1 MDTDTDEQ
9 LIELARS
16 GETGSRG
23 PAAFEAL
30 LSRHAAGVHRLA
42 ASLVGPGSADD
53 VVQEV
58 FVSVHRNLNSFR
70 GEARFSTWLHRITL
84 NACAAVL
91 RKKQPDSLDD
101 WPEPAAHHDPARAGE
116 QAQLRELLAWAMRQL
131 PEGVR
136 EAVTLRE
143 LAELDYAEIAE
154 VLGIELGTV
163 KSRISRG
170 RAQLRELLSGRWD
183 VPTTHRP
190 DLEQPGPKSP
200 TPKQGVKP

>member
-1 MDTDTDEQ
+1 MDNYTDEQ
-9 LIELARS
+9 LIRLARS
-16 GETGSRG
+16 EGAGASE
-23 PAAFEAL
+23 PAAFETL
-30 LSRHAAGVHRLA
+30 LRRHAPQVHRLA
-42 ASLVGPGSADD
+42 ASVVGPGAADD

-58 FVSVHRNLNSFR
+58 FVSVHKNLKSFR
-70 GEARFSTWLHRITL
+70 GEAKFGTWLHRITL
-84 NACAAVL
+84 NACSAAL

-101 WPEPAAHHDPARAGE
+101 WPEVVARSDPAQAGE
-116 QAQLRELLAWAMRQL
+116 QAQLRERLAWAMQQL

-154 VLGIELGTV
+154 VLNVELGTV

-183 VPTTHRP
+183 VPA
-190 DLEQPGPKSP
+190 
-200 TPKQGVKP
+200 PKQGVKP